1 MHIGKAAF
9 FTAVLLLAGI
19 FPAGAQHLTTRE
31 ISLLDSCADNTGRKV
46 FSPVKAGDCLKELA
60 ADNYNLLNRARAS
73 DPAGTAELLS
83 GLEAIKDLDYVFS
96 STIPVDSLRAAVK
109 VRLEADPCVL
119 CAMQLGPQPDK
130 LYPWVERYEKW
141 RLRDALEAGL
151 DWEYIPPQA
160 ASYLAARPSLRSG
173 WPGFTISRRE
183 KALSIWATA
192 ELDRLLAHGAAGLDI
207 DQNIETLRKMWPFL
221 SEEQRGRVMA
231 AIEGAGTAAAAARAQ
246 GERSAKDSEAGAER
260 LEKARTMLAGLSDE
274 EAADYLAKAFDD
286 GGSYGG
292 QVRVGA
298 GGGGLAPA
306 ASSGGYGADAA
317 LSDADALAVST
328 RLLTALTGPDGELAG
343 TQIGRETMAFMAA
356 PGGKI
361 NFALERLASPGI
373 RGVFRPDKSEVRLNI
388 SDVET
393 AMLRT
398 GVTRAQLLDPADKEA
413 MAKIARYVAPV
424 FVHEYYGHQKQ
435 SVWAAKENIP
445 DLYYLGQET
454 ESFSKGALFVLQK
467 MEAEEAMGNAGYIHQ
482 IAKEDLKMA
491 LLLRDE
497 GPAGVGRYVMY
508 YNVNSRR
515 GKAAEN
521 FALYGS
527 IRAAL
532 AGRARA
538 AAEDPAAEA
547 ARDAKRPAG
556 SQTKDLEQRL
566 GTFYPWYEAAGR
578 KSEEDFRYFQAALRE
593 LDAKPG
599 G

>member
-1 MHIGKAAF
+1 MHIRKAAF

-19 FPAGAQHLTTRE
+19 FPAGAQRLTTRE

-46 FSPVKAGDCLKELA
+46 FSPVKAGDCLRELA
-60 ADNYNLLNRARAS
+60 ADNYSLLNRARAS

-160 ASYLAARPSLRSG
+160 ASYLAARPSLHSG

-183 KALSIWATA
+183 KALSLWATA

-207 DQNIETLRKMWPFL
+207 DQNIKTLRKMWPFL

-231 AIEGAGTAAAAARAQ
+231 AIEGAGAAAAAARAQ
-246 GERSAKDSEAGAER
+246 GERSARDSEAGAER
-260 LEKARTMLAGLSDE
+260 LEKARAALAGLSDG
-274 EAADYLAKAFDD
+274 EAAGYLDRAFDN

-292 QVRVGA
+292 QVRAGS
-298 GGGGLAPA
+298 GGGGL
-306 ASSGGYGADAA
+306 SSAGGGHAGGAV
-317 LSDADALAVST
+317 LSDADAQAVSS
-328 RLLTALTGPDGELAG
+328 RLLTALAGPGGELSG
-343 TQIGRETMAFMAA
+343 TRIGRETVAFMAA

-373 RGVFRPDKSEVRLNI
+373 RGVFRPDRSEVRLNI

-398 GVTRAQLLDPADKEA
+398 GVTRAQLLDPADREA
-413 MAKIARYVAPV
+413 MAKIARYMAPV

-435 SVWAAKENIP
+435 SDWAARENVP

-454 ESFSKGALFVLQK
+454 EAFSKGALFVLQK
-467 MEAEEAMGNAGYIHQ
+467 MKAEEAMGNAGYVDQ
-482 IAKEDLKMA
+482 ISEDDLKMA